1 MTIMTA
7 VVKLVRQVASCEDKA
22 VEYLH
27 KLKLLIEKSCLWGG
41 RDRDCV
47 GSGFRFFG
55 IIRKN
60 N

>member
-1 MTIMTA
+1 MTA